1 MSILEVTK
9 TGSTDEANRLL
20 AEGWTLFTV
29 VSGGGE
35 HVHYILTKQGVG
47 DVRVPR

>member
-1 MSILEVTK
+1 MTVLEVTN

-20 AEGWTLFTV
+20 AEGWALFTV

-35 HVHYILTKQGVG
+35 HVHYILTKEKE
-47 DVRVPR
+47 

>member
-1 MSILEVTK
+1 MNAVEVTN

-20 AEGWTLFTV
+20 ADGWTLFTV

-35 HVHYILTKQGVG
+35 HVHYILT
-47 DVRVPR
+47 RERS

>member
-1 MSILEVTK
+1 MGVVEVTN

-35 HVHYILTKQGVG
+35 HVHYILT
-47 DVRVPR
+47 RERA